1 MTRSL
6 QAVRGKNP
14 PGIVRG
20 LLSPKILVIAAIATQ
35 TVLPS
40 GRTAAQTRAERG
52 GHSINAAIEEVR
64 HGPFHSRVGV
74 ERPAAIRPGGRHP
87 AHSLHTY
94 RPTPS
99 EEETPDVWSAL
110 ALTLP
115 AVMVADFAAVWL
127 FFRSAFD
134 GDGDPMA
141 LLGALTIPVLAPAAS
156 LNLSGVPFGHGVT
169 GSAVGMVAALVLTV
183 AAIQPEME
191 WTLLFPPV
199 IHAAVATWFSMRN
212 AGL

>member
-6 QAVRGKNP
+6 RAVRGKNP
-14 PGIVRG
+14 PGMVHG
-20 LLSPKILVIAAIATQ
+20 LLSPKILVIAAIAAQ

-40 GRTAAQTRAERG
+40 GRTAAQIRAERG
-52 GHSINAAIEEVR
+52 GRSINAAIEEVR

-74 ERPAAIRPGGRHP
+74 ERPAAIRPGGQHP

-94 RPTPS
+94 VPTPS
-99 EEETPDVWSAL
+99 EEEVPDVWSVF

-115 AVMVADFAAVWL
+115 AAILADFTAVWL
-127 FFRSAFD
+127 FFHSAFGAEED
-134 GDGDPMA
+134 TMA
-141 LLGALTIPVLAPAAS
+141 LLGALTIPVLVPAAS